1 MSFENCKIVKSLFFK
16 NHTNLKIK
24 ILMNYAINNVPTYTI
39 STTKYLMKLSVLIF
53 SSDVLIQSNPPSYKT
68 YSLYIAPSDCLEVLA
83 VKNKE
88 IAIS

>member
-1 MSFENCKIVKSLFFK
+1 MSFENCKIVKSLLLK
-16 NHTNLKIK
+16 NHTTLKIK

-53 SSDVLIQSNPPSYKT
+53 SSDVLIQSNPAYKT

-88 IAIS
+88 ISIS